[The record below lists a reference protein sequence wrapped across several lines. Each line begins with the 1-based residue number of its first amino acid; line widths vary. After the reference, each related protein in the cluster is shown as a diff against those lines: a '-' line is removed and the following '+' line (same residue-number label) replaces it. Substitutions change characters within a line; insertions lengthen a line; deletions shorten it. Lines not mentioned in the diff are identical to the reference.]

1 MIGTKMTGT
10 HDGHRHKDGNVDEDK
25 KISVRGNE
33 NKIYSNCF
41 HTKSKRITFVIIHVQ
56 NYEENH
62 QIYGDYDDEENDLN
76 PRASQLALTDFQVVI
91 FFYGREQSN
100 LQG

>member
-1 MIGTKMTGT
+1 M
-10 HDGHRHKDGNVDEDK
+10 
-25 KISVRGNE
+25 
-33 NKIYSNCF
+33 
-41 HTKSKRITFVIIHVQ
+41 IIHVQ
-56 NYEENH
+56 NDGENH
-62 QIYGDYDDEENDLN
+62 QIYGDHDDEENYLN